1 MWSKIV
7 SIKVKTTFNAE
18 DETLEMKSVCHNRI
32 FEAMIC

>member
-18 DETLEMKSVCHNRI
+18 DETLKMKSVGYNHI
-32 FEAMIC
+32 SMQ